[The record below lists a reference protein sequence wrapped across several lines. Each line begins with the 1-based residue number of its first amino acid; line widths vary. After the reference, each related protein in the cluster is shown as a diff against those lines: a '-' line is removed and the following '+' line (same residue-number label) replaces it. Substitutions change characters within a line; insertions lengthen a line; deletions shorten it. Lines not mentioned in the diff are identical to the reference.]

1 MEKFKPKGHLE
12 IIKIYDDGHEEV
24 HFSESNVITSGLGVG
39 LSHLFAGSGG
49 GTISDFQILNFQ
61 VGTGGNIN
69 SYGTSSFKLNTPL
82 TGGTTSEYLTI
93 GSEALVE
100 DLYPIQNRAI
110 KASTEGFVRTAFS
123 NIQKVTSNS
132 VRFNLILDRYTA
144 NGLATELD
152 EIGMFMRNPRGL
164 STPSPILVTYRP
176 FTGLKKTSYFS
187 LLFKWTINF

>member
-69 SYGTSSFKLNTPL
+69 SYGTSSFKLNTP
-82 TGGTTSEYLTI
+82 
-93 GSEALVE
+93 
-100 DLYPIQNRAI
+100 
-110 KASTEGFVRTAFS
+110 
-123 NIQKVTSNS
+123 
-132 VRFNLILDRYTA
+132 
-144 NGLATELD
+144 
-152 EIGMFMRNPRGL
+152 
-164 STPSPILVTYRP
+164 
-176 FTGLKKTSYFS
+176 
-187 LLFKWTINF
+187 